1 MKKIILA
8 LSLFAVTG
16 LSSSYANE
24 DVKVS
29 KRVLSA
35 FQNDFNSAVN
45 ARWSVEQEFYKVS
58 FTNMDMPVEAYY
70 DEDGAL
76 VGSVRTLSF
85 EQLPLA
91 IIHEYSRRFE
101 NSPVKNVVEITNTE
115 GTSYRIWTEK
125 GNKTYKLRANASGE
139 IVTLEKR
146 KK

>member
-8 LSLFAVTG
+8 LAIFAVAG

-29 KRVLSA
+29 KKVLSA

-45 ARWSVEQEFYKVS
+45 AKWSVEKNFFKVS
-58 FTNMDMPVEAYY
+58 FTNMDMQVEAYY

-76 VGSVRTLSF
+76 LGSVRSLSF

-91 IIHEYSRRFE
+91 IIQGYNRRFE
-101 NSPVKNVVEITNTE
+101 DAPVKKVVEITNIE

-125 GNKTYKLRANASGE
+125 ENKSYKLKANASGE
-139 IVTLEKR
+139 IVIMEK
-146 KK
+146 KKK

>member
-8 LSLFAVTG
+8 LSMLAVVG

-35 FQNDFNSAVN
+35 FQNDFNSAEN
-45 ARWSVEQEFYKVS
+45 AKWSVEKNFFKVS
-58 FTNMDMPVEAYY
+58 FTNMDMQVEAYY

-76 VGSVRTLSF
+76 LGSVRSLSF

-91 IIHEYSRRFE
+91 VIHEYNRRFE
-101 NSPVKNVVEITNTE
+101 SDTLKKVVEITNVE
-115 GTSYRIWTEK
+115 GTSYRIWIEK
-125 GNKTYKLRANASGE
+125 GNKVYKLRANASGE
-139 IVTLEKR
+139 IVVLEKT

>member
-1 MKKIILA
+1 M
-8 LSLFAVTG
+8 FAVVG

-29 KRVLSA
+29 KKVLSA
-35 FQNDFNSAVN
+35 FQSDFNSAVN
-45 ARWSVEQEFYKVS
+45 AKWSVEQEFFKVS
-58 FTNMDMPVEAYY
+58 FTNMDMQVEAYY

-76 VGSVRTLSF
+76 VGSVRNLSF

-91 IIHEYSRRFE
+91 IIHEYNRRFE
-101 NSPVKNVVEITNTE
+101 NSPVKNVAEITNAE

-125 GNKTYKLRANASGE
+125 GNKVYKLRANASGE
-139 IVTLEKR
+139 IIVIEKR

>member
-1 MKKIILA
+1 M
-8 LSLFAVTG
+8 FAVVG

-45 ARWSVEQEFYKVS
+45 ARWSLEQEFYKVS
-58 FTNMDMPVEAYY
+58 FINMDMQVEAYY
-70 DEDGAL
+70 DEEGAL
-76 VGSVRTLSF
+76 VGSVRNLSF

-91 IIHEYSRRFE
+91 IIHEFNRRFE
-101 NSPVKNVVEITNTE
+101 SAPVKSVVEITNVE

-125 GNKTYKLRANASGE
+125 GNKNYKLRATASGE
-139 IVTLEKR
+139 IAVIQKT